1 MARRGIGMIYLIV
14 INGRARIMLDIA
26 FIVLAIIILLAI
38 GAVIYTLIK
47 AGDEDGDV

>member
-1 MARRGIGMIYLIV
+1 
-14 INGRARIMLDIA
+14 MLDIA

>member
-1 MARRGIGMIYLIV
+1 MVRRGIGMISLIV
-14 INGRARIMLDIA
+14 INGGARIMLDIA